1 MRYGSPQIS
10 HLLARIFFMRKL
22 VNDLGAE
29 SGSESLVP
37 HDTHWKRE
45 QLKEAERQ
53 VYIHDCA

>member
-37 HDTHWKRE
+37 HDTH
-45 QLKEAERQ
+45 
-53 VYIHDCA
+53 

>member
-29 SGSESLVP
+29 RGGSESLVP
-37 HDTHWKRE
+37 HDTH
-45 QLKEAERQ
+45 
-53 VYIHDCA
+53 